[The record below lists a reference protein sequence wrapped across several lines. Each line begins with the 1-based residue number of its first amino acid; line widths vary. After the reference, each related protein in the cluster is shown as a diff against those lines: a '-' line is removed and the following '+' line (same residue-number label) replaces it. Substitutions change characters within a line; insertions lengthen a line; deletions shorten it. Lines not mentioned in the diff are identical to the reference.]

1 MTPEAKRA
9 AAAERKR
16 KSRAGKT
23 EILLPLPR
31 GTGEALN
38 RVMEAAGFDDPRDF
52 IAFQIHRL
60 DELLER
66 DGHSFTTQ
74 TKRTVTVTGLDKYT
88 DRLRAEGAKH
98 ETD

>member
-1 MTPEAKRA
+1 MTPEEKRA
-9 AAAERKR
+9 AATERKR

-31 GTGEALN
+31 GTGEALS
-38 RVMEAAGFDDPRDF
+38 RVLQAAEFDDARDF

-60 DELLER
+60 DDLLAR
-66 DGHSFTTQ
+66 DGHSFTAQ

-88 DRLRAEGAKH
+88 DRLRAEGAKQD
-98 ETD
+98 EP